1 MNQNISIVWAPQPR
15 QKILLDCPYKEVFF
29 GGARGGGKSNGI
41 LGKYGLKASKYG
53 HVNAIFFR
61 KELPQADD
69 LIEEA
74 KEIYLPLEAWWR
86 DQKKVFEFPNG
97 SRIRFRPLESE
108 TDAEKYQGQ
117 NLTDCAVEEAGN
129 YADSKA
135 IDKLFGALRSK
146 HGIPTQL
153 ILTANPGGV
162 GHVWIKK
169 RYIDPA
175 PLGLIPIIRKLPNGK
190 DHKYIYIPSRV
201 EDNRVLLT
209 KNPEYIN
216 NLYLV
221 GSETLVKAWLEGDWS
236 IVEGAFFSEFSIPK
250 HVCIPFSIPKR
261 WRRYIGFDWGFNSPF
276 CAVWGAVSDGK
287 DDNGNEVTTPC
298 GKHIP
303 KGAVVLYREYTGTQT
318 PNENIAKEIVR
329 LSRDEEIFLKVADPS
344 IFNSNGGEAISDQF
358 MKAGVNFRPADND
371 RESGWMQFRKR
382 LRPNLEGATP
392 LLYIFSNLK
401 YGIETLPTA
410 PIDPKHPEDLDT
422 EFDDHWLDAT
432 RYLLKEIQI
441 VQTDYRAPIA
451 HATKGVIQLNK
462 LIEAH
467 KKDRNRPRI

>member
-1 MNQNISIVWAPQPR
+1 MNQNIIWAPQPR
-15 QKILLDCPYKEVFF
+15 QKILIDCPYREIFF

-41 LGKYGLKASKYG
+41 LGKYGLKASRYA

-97 SRIRFRPLESE
+97 SRIRFRPLDSDK
-108 TDAEKYQGQ
+108 DAEKYQGQ

-129 YADSKA
+129 YPDSKA

-146 HGIPTQL
+146 HGVPTQL

-162 GHVWIKK
+162 GHPWIKE

-175 PLGLIPIIRKLPNGK
+175 PLGLKPIIRALPNGK
-190 DHKYIYIPSRV
+190 EHKYIYIPSRV

-209 KNPEYIN
+209 KNPDYIN

-236 IVEGAFFSEFSIPK
+236 IVEGAFFSEFSIPR
-250 HVCIPFSIPKR
+250 HVCAPFALPKR
-261 WRRYIGFDWGFNSPF
+261 WRRIVGFDWGFNSPF

-287 DDNGNEVTTPC
+287 DDQGREVITPC
-298 GKHIP
+298 GKYIP
-303 KGAVVLYREYTGTQT
+303 KGAVVIYREYSGTKT
-318 PNENIAKEIVR
+318 PNENIAKEILR
-329 LSRDEEIFLKVADPS
+329 LSSDEEISLYVADPS
-344 IFNSNGGEAISDQF
+344 IFSSNGGETISDQF
-358 MKAGVNFRPADND
+358 QKAGVNFRPADND
-371 RESGWMQFRKR
+371 RASGWMQFRKR
-382 LRPNLEGATP
+382 FRPNLDLNTQP
-392 LLYIFSNLK
+392 LLYLFSTLTYGLK
-401 YGIETLPTA
+401 TVPTA
-410 PIDPKHPEDLDT
+410 PIDKKHPEDLDT
-422 EFDDHWLDAT
+422 EFDDHWLDAA
-432 RYLLKEIQI
+432 RYLLKEILI
-441 VQTDYRAPIA
+441 VQTDYRAPIQ
-451 HATKGVIQLNK
+451 HGNNGVIQINK
-462 LIEAH
+462 LLEAH
-467 KKDRNRPRI
+467 RTNKNRPRI